1 MGKGKETTTQEMP
14 KFQQDYLRNT
24 VLPFAT
30 QISETPFQAYTGPM
44 APTMSGYTT
53 QAADIYSGMAGQD
66 QTQQLLDTT
75 QALYNPYQQNVI
87 DASLA
92 QMGRQQQQALTG
104 LEGQLAGSGAFGSRG
119 EVARGEF
126 AAGNL
131 ASQNQL
137 IADMMRQGY
146 SEAQA
151 RAMGVMQQQQAQQG
165 AAAAG
170 LTGIG
175 GMETAL
181 SAAEIDALRNEF
193 MREQQDPYQKLAA
206 LQGGASTI
214 PTGIGTTTATKTPG
228 LFDYLTLAASNAEG
242 IGKAMAGGSDIRL
255 KDNVQPLENVGGVQ
269 FYSWD
274 WNDEG
279 KKVAHKDQP
288 TFGVIA
294 DELQETHPHLVTRG
308 GDGYLR
314 VNYVGLAKELDG

>member
-1 MGKGKETTTQEMP
+1 MIMGSSKQTTKQEMP
-14 KFQQDYLRNT
+14 QFQQDYLQET
-24 VLPFAT
+24 VLPFAK

-44 APTMSGYTT
+44 APGMSAYTT
-53 QAADIYSGMAGQD
+53 QAADIYGNMAGRD
-66 QTQQLLDTT
+66 QTQQLIDTT
-75 QALYNPYQQNVI
+75 QALYNPYQQDVI

-104 LEGQLAGSGAFGSRG
+104 LEGRLAGSGAFGSRG
-119 EVARGEF
+119 EVALGEF

-151 RAMGVMQQQQAQQG
+151 RAMGVMTQQQAQES

-206 LQGGASTI
+206 LQGGAGAI
-214 PTGIGTTTATKTPG
+214 PGGYGTTTQTKKPG
-228 LFDYLTLAASNAEG
+228 LFDYLTTAATIA
-242 IGKAMAGGSDIRL
+242 AAASDIRL
-255 KDNVQPLENVGGVQ
+255 KENITPLEKVGGVQ

-279 KKVAHKDQP
+279 KRVAHKGQP
-288 TFGVIA
+288 DFGVIA
-294 DELQETHPHLVTRG
+294 DELQGTHPHLVTRG

-314 VNYVGLAKELDG
+314 VNYVGLAMELGG

>member
-14 KFQQDYLRNT
+14 QFQQDYLRNT

-206 LQGGASTI
+206 LQGGAGAI
-214 PTGIGTTTATKTPG
+214 PGGYGTTTATKTPG
-228 LFDYLTLAASNAEG
+228 LFDYLTL
-242 IGKAMAGGSDIRL
+242 
-255 KDNVQPLENVGGVQ
+255 
-269 FYSWD
+269 
-274 WNDEG
+274 
-279 KKVAHKDQP
+279 
-288 TFGVIA
+288 
-294 DELQETHPHLVTRG
+294 
-308 GDGYLR
+308 
-314 VNYVGLAKELDG
+314 GLSSI

>member
-1 MGKGKETTTQEMP
+1 MGQGKQTTTQEMP
-14 KFQQDYLRNT
+14 KFQQDYLQQT
-24 VLPFAT
+24 VLPFA
-30 QISETPFQAYTGPM
+30 QQVSETPFQAYTGQM
-44 APTMSGYTT
+44 APEMSAYTR
-53 QAADIYSGMAGQD
+53 QAADIYGGMAGQD
-66 QTQQLLDTT
+66 QTQQLMDTT

-87 DASLA
+87 DTSLA
-92 QMGRQQQQALTG
+92 QMGRQQQKALTG

-137 IADMMRQGY
+137 ISQMMQQGY

-151 RAMGVMQQQQAQQG
+151 RAMGLMQAQQAQQG

-181 SAAEIDALRNEF
+181 SGANLSALQNEF
-193 MREQQDPYQKLAA
+193 MRQQQDPYQKLAA
-206 LQGGASTI
+206 LQGGAGAI
-214 PTGIGTTTATKTPG
+214 PGGYGTTTETKKPG
-228 LFDYLTLAASNAEG
+228 LFDFLTLGATAASGTNF
-242 IGKAMAGGSDIRL
+242 AGFSDIRL
-255 KDNVQPLENVGGVQ
+255 KENIQPLEAVGGVQ

-294 DELQETHPHLVTRG
+294 DELQQTHPHLVERG

-314 VNYVGLAKELDG
+314 VNYTGLANELGA

>member
-1 MGKGKETTTQEMP
+1 MGKGKEETKQEMP
-14 KFQQDYLRNT
+14 AFQKQYLT
-24 VLPFAT
+24 GSVLPFAK
-30 QISETPFQAYTGPM
+30 QISQTPFEAYTGPM
-44 APTMSGYTT
+44 APEMSGYTT
-53 QAADIYSGMAGQD
+53 QAADIYGNMAGAD
-66 QTQQLLDTT
+66 TTQQLIDTT
-75 QALYNPYQQNVI
+75 QALYNPYQQDVI
-87 DASLA
+87 DTSLA

-137 IADMMRQGY
+137 IAQMMQQGY

-151 RAMGVMQQQQAQQG
+151 RAMGAMQQQQAQQG

-181 SAAEIDALRNEF
+181 SAAEIDAMRNEF

-214 PTGIGTTTATKTPG
+214 PTGIGTTTSTKTPG
-228 LFDYLTLAASNAEG
+228 LFDYMALAAETYAAS
-242 IGKAMAGGSDIRL
+242 SDIRL
-255 KDNVQPLENVGGVQ
+255 KDNVQSLEKVGGVQ

-279 KKVAHKDQP
+279 KKVAHKGQP

-308 GDGYLR
+308 DDGYLR
-314 VNYVGLAKELDG
+314 VNYVGLANELDG

>member
-1 MGKGKETTTQEMP
+1 VAQGSQTTTQEMP
-14 KFQQDYLRNT
+14 QFQQDYLQQT
-24 VLPFAT
+24 VLPFAK

-44 APTMSGYTT
+44 APGMSAYTR
-53 QAADIYSGMAGQD
+53 QAADIYGGMAGQD
-66 QTQQLLDTT
+66 QTQQLMDTT

-87 DASLA
+87 DTSLA
-92 QMGRQQQQALTG
+92 QMGRQQQKALTG

-137 IADMMRQGY
+137 ISQMMQQGY

-151 RAMGVMQQQQAQQG
+151 RAMGLMQAQQAQQG

-181 SAAEIDALRNEF
+181 DAAGIDALRNEF

-206 LQGGASTI
+206 LQGGAGAI
-214 PTGIGTTTATKTPG
+214 PGGYGTTTDTQKKG
-228 LFDYLTLAASNAEG
+228 LFDYLTLFAT
-242 IGKAMAGGSDIRL
+242 AGSSDIRL
-255 KDNVQPLENVGGVQ
+255 KENIQPLEAVGGVQ

-294 DELQETHPHLVTRG
+294 DELQQTHPHLVERG

-314 VNYVGLAKELDG
+314 VNYTGLANELGA

>member
-1 MGKGKETTTQEMP
+1 MGKGKEETKQEMP
-14 KFQQDYLRNT
+14 AFQKQYLT
-24 VLPFAT
+24 GSVLPFAR
-30 QISETPFQAYTGPM
+30 QVSKTPFEAYTGPM
-44 APTMSGYTT
+44 APEMSGYTT
-53 QAADIYSGMAGQD
+53 QAADIYGNMAGAD
-66 QTQQLLDTT
+66 TTQQLIDTT
-75 QALYNPYQQNVI
+75 QALYNPYQQDVI
-87 DASLA
+87 DTSLA

-137 IADMMRQGY
+137 IAQMMQQGY

-151 RAMGVMQQQQAQQG
+151 RAMGAMQQQQAQQG

-181 SAAEIDALRNEF
+181 SAAEIDAMRNEF

-214 PTGIGTTTATKTPG
+214 PTGIGTTTSTKTPG
-228 LFDYLTLAASNAEG
+228 LFDYMALAAETYAAS
-242 IGKAMAGGSDIRL
+242 SDIRL
-255 KDNVQPLENVGGVQ
+255 KDNIQPLENVGGVQ

-314 VNYVGLAKELDG
+314 VNYVGLANELDG

>member
-1 MGKGKETTTQEMP
+1 MGKSKQTTEQQMP
-14 KFQQDYLRNT
+14 QFQQDYLQQT

-30 QISETPFQAYTGPM
+30 EVSETPFQAYTGPM
-44 APTMSGYTT
+44 APGMSAYTT
-53 QAADIYSGMAGQD
+53 QAADIYGNMAGQD
-66 QTQQLLDTT
+66 QTQQLMDTT
-75 QALYNPYQQNVI
+75 QALYNPYQQDVI

-137 IADMMRQGY
+137 ITDMMRQGY

-151 RAMGVMQQQQAQQG
+151 RAMGLMQQQQAQQG

-193 MREQQDPYQKLAA
+193 MREQQDPYQRLSA
-206 LQGGASTI
+206 LQGGAGAI
-214 PTGIGTTTATKTPG
+214 PGGYGTTTETQKKG
-228 LFDYLTLAASNAEG
+228 LFDYLTLAASSAEG
-242 IGKAMAGGSDIRL
+242 IGKAMALSDVRL
-255 KDNVQPLENVGGVQ
+255 KENIQPREHVGGVQ

-294 DELQETHPHLVTRG
+294 DELKGTHPHLVTRG
-308 GDGYLR
+308 DDGYLR
-314 VNYVGLAKELDG
+314 VNYVGLAMELGG

>member
-1 MGKGKETTTQEMP
+1 MGKGKEETKQEMP
-14 KFQQDYLRNT
+14 AFQKQYLT
-24 VLPFAT
+24 GSVLPFAK
-30 QISETPFQAYTGPM
+30 QISQTPFEAYTGPM
-44 APTMSGYTT
+44 APEMSGYTT
-53 QAADIYSGMAGQD
+53 QAADIYGNMAGAD
-66 QTQQLLDTT
+66 TTQQLLDTT

-137 IADMMRQGY
+137 IAQMMQQGY

-151 RAMGVMQQQQAQQG
+151 RAMGAMQQQQAQQG

-214 PTGIGTTTATKTPG
+214 PTGIGTTTSTKTPG
-228 LFDYLTLAASNAEG
+228 LFDYLTMGANAAATY
-242 IGKAMAGGSDIRL
+242 AGSDIRL
-255 KDNVQPLENVGGVQ
+255 KDNVQPIEKVGGVQ

-294 DELQETHPHLVTRG
+294 DELAESHPHLVTRG

-314 VNYVGLAKELDG
+314 VNYVGLANELDG

>member
-1 MGKGKETTTQEMP
+1 MGKGKEETKQEMP
-14 KFQQDYLRNT
+14 AFQKQYLT
-24 VLPFAT
+24 GSVLPFAK
-30 QISETPFQAYTGPM
+30 QISQTPFEAYTGPM
-44 APTMSGYTT
+44 APEMSAYTT
-53 QAADIYSGMAGQD
+53 QAADIYGNMAGAD
-66 QTQQLLDTT
+66 TTQQLIDTT

-87 DASLA
+87 DTSLA

-137 IADMMRQGY
+137 IAQMMQQGY

-151 RAMGVMQQQQAQQG
+151 RAMGAMQQQQAQQG

-181 SAAEIDALRNEF
+181 SAAEIDAMRNEF

-214 PTGIGTTTATKTPG
+214 PTGIGTTTTTKTPG
-228 LFDYLTLAASNAEG
+228 LFDYMALAAETYAAS
-242 IGKAMAGGSDIRL
+242 SDIRL
-255 KDNVQPLENVGGVQ
+255 KENIQPLEKVGGVQ

-294 DELQETHPHLVTRG
+294 DELAESHPHLVSRG
-308 GDGYLR
+308 DDDYLR
-314 VNYVGLAKELDG
+314 VNYTGLATELGA

>member
-1 MGKGKETTTQEMP
+1 MGKGKEETKQEMP
-14 KFQQDYLRNT
+14 AFQKQYLT
-24 VLPFAT
+24 GSVLPFAK
-30 QISETPFQAYTGPM
+30 QISQTPFEAYTGPM
-44 APTMSGYTT
+44 APEMSGYTT

-66 QTQQLLDTT
+66 QAQQLLDTT

-146 SEAQA
+146 SESQA

-181 SAAEIDALRNEF
+181 SAAEVDAMRNEF

-214 PTGIGTTTATKTPG
+214 PTGLGTTTATKTPG
-228 LFDYLTLAASNAEG
+228 LFDYMALAAETYAAS
-242 IGKAMAGGSDIRL
+242 SDIRL
-255 KDNVQPLENVGGVQ
+255 KDNVQSLEKVGGVQ

-279 KKVAHKDQP
+279 KKVAHKGQP

-308 GDGYLR
+308 DDGYLR
-314 VNYVGLAKELDG
+314 VNYVGLANELDG